1 MFSRA
6 SITMSAGA
14 DLVVEGAIDFL
25 EELLVLCAL
34 VKDGGSLTSCSVP
47 KIDAR

>member
-14 DLVVEGAIDFL
+14 DLVVEGAVDFL
-25 EELLVLCAL
+25 EELLVLCAFA
-34 VKDGGSLTSCSVP
+34 KDGEESYILFRSE
-47 KIDAR
+47 D